1 MLLLCILL
9 PCNILILEQFVVF
22 VQPTLIQDAKE
33 KLEEEDLEKINVTD
47 NDAKI
52 MKHKDGSKKPSY
64 NSQIA
69 VDDKEQVIV
78 AADLVDEQ
86 NDVNQV
92 KPMKQFILQL

>member
-22 VQPTLIQDAKE
+22 VQPILIQDAKE

-52 MKHKDGSKKPSY
+52 MKHKDGSK
-64 NSQIA
+64 NHRIIA
-69 VDDKEQVIV
+69 KLLWMIR
-78 AADLVDEQ
+78 
-86 NDVNQV
+86 NR
-92 KPMKQFILQL
+92 